1 MRKYFKYIVY
11 LYVFIG
17 FSAAYSGSFE
27 LFFRA
32 INIDNDQDVKSFLAL
47 GIDPNSPNEKLEPA
61 LIAAIQA
68 DAVKTAQL
76 LINDPRTQVE
86 VQTLNGETP
95 LMLAAIHN
103 QLEIAQLLIDRG
115 AEVNRAGWTPLHYAA
130 SRGHIAMMRLLLDK
144 SAYIDAESPNGNTP
158 LMMAAYYSKSPLA
171 VKLLLEEGADPT
183 LTNKN
188 GNTALDLAQSAQQTQ
203 SAAYIQAFVQAWN
216 LKENGDGT
224 EGDTPDSKDDASD
237 TPVH

>member
-1 MRKYFKYIVY
+1 MRKYFKYIIY

-17 FSAAYSGSFE
+17 FSCSNAGSFE

-32 INIDNDQDVKSFLAL
+32 INIDNEQDVKSFIAM
-47 GIDPNSPNEKLEPA
+47 GFDPNSPNEKLTPA
-61 LIAAIQA
+61 LMVAIQA
-68 DAVKTAQL
+68 DSLKTAKV
-76 LINDPRTQVE
+76 LIQDPRTQVE
-86 VQTLNGETP
+86 FDNPNGESP
-95 LMLAAIHN
+95 LMLAAIRN

-158 LMMAAYYSKSPLA
+158 LMMAAYYGKSPLA

-183 LTNKN
+183 ITNKN
-188 GNTALDLAQSAQQTQ
+188 GNTALDLALSANQAQ

-216 LKENGDGT
+216 LKENGDGS
-224 EGDTPDSKDDASD
+224 EETPESKDEPAA
-237 TPVH
+237 TKN